1 MAASRQEFP
10 IEQKLRKD
18 IQDAQRARDQLRLDT
33 LRMALGAIHN
43 LEVARTDR
51 KNPEY
56 GQPLTEADCL
66 RTLEQEVKKREQA
79 IPLYEQ
85 GGRADLVDKEQQELN
100 ILQSYLQGSQ
110 LSDDELRALLA
121 PAEADLVIVG
131 HTHVPLDRTI
141 EQVRVFNLGSVSN
154 PMRSRLEASY
164 AILEANSASYNLQ
177 LRYVD
182 YDRQA
187 VIEELQRVKH
197 PTVDFL
203 AKFMRGEILPP
214 WTQR

>member
-66 RTLEQEVKKREQA
+66 KTLEQEVKKRQQA

-85 GGRADLVDKEQQELN
+85 GGRTDLVDKEKQELN

-110 LSDDELRALLA
+110 LSDDELRA
-121 PAEADLVIVG
+121 II
-131 HTHVPLDRTI
+131 T
-141 EQVRVFNLGSVSN
+141 
-154 PMRSRLEASY
+154 RL
-164 AILEANSASYNLQ
+164 
-177 LRYVD
+177 
-182 YDRQA
+182 
-187 VIEELQRVKH
+187 IEENGKEFRRVM
-197 PTVDFL
+197 PL
-203 AKFMRGEILPP
+203 AAKETKGRSNGAHVQQLVREM
-214 WTQR
+214 TQ